1 MLNNNFWK
9 GKKVFLTGHTG
20 FKGSWTVLWLLSL
33 GANVKGYSLEPIT
46 NPSLFNIANIEDGI
60 ESEIGDI
67 EDLKKLRKS
76 ISDFSPEIVIH
87 MAAQPLVRVS
97 YQDPI
102 GTYKTNVI
110 GTLNLFEAVRS
121 CNSIRVVLNVT
132 TDKCYENKEWEWGY
146 REDEPMGGHDPYSS
160 SKACSELLTSAY
172 RRSFF
177 SHEGKVSIASARAG
191 NVIGGGDWSMDRL
204 IPDAISAF
212 SSEKQLMIRNPMA
225 TRPWQHVFEP
235 ISGYLLLCE
244 KLYEEGSSF
253 AEGWNFGPHYDDIK
267 TVKEVIEYIISKWPN
282 KATWKYDDIEH
293 LHEAQL
299 LHLDISKAQSRL
311 GWRPTWNLDKALD
324 NIISWHEAFLS
335 GKDIRSFSNKQ
346 ILNFQDDIKFERK

>member
-67 EDLKKLRKS
+67 EDLEKLRKS

-177 SHEGKVSIASARAG
+177 SHEGNVSIASARAG

-244 KLYEEGSSF
+244 KLYEEGSFF
-253 AEGWNFGPHYDDIK
+253 AEGWNFGPHYDDIR

-282 KATWKYDDIEH
+282 KATWKHDDIEH

-335 GKDIRSFSNKQ
+335 GKDIRAFSNKQ